1 MATHSESQPAY
12 KLLKINADTL
22 TPIGIFQRLHGVRK
36 FLLESSFEHDKKG
49 RYSYIGSDPYE
60 EIIGYAHTTTVI
72 NHETGAITEYPK
84 NALTYLQEH
93 FPKLDLDLPLPFT
106 GGAIGYIGYD
116 AIRQFEEIG
125 APLPDDLTMPDMHF
139 MVYKNLIIYE
149 HYNQTVSL
157 VSINLDDSDEEC
169 LTNRLDTLKAV
180 LHREVDQS
188 TAEVSELQFKSEL
201 TDDDFKKRVQLAK
214 DYIDQGD
221 ALQIVLS
228 KRMKSKIS
236 GNPLSYYRK
245 LRMANPSPYMFYID
259 FIDYVIIGASPES
272 LIQTNGTQVITNPIA
287 GTRPRGKTSH
297 DDTILKAELLTDQ
310 KEVAEH
316 EMLVSLSKD
325 DLRQI
330 CDPGSITVP
339 TYMNVE
345 MYQHVMHI
353 VSEVHGVLK
362 TDLTSLD
369 ALIASLP
376 AGTVSGSPKVRA
388 MQIINE
394 IEDTKR
400 GFYGGGIGYINF
412 NHDLNM
418 ALSIRSLIIKD
429 DYAYLQTGAG
439 IVRDSI
445 PEDEFHETLHKARS
459 LMEVSD
465 IDFVLRSEERR
476 VGKECRLRDGHVTG
490 VQTLLFR
497 SYGGGIG
504 YINFN
509 HDLNMALSIRSLI
522 IKDDYAY
529 LQTGAGIVRD
539 SIPEDEFHETLHKAR
554 SLMEVSDI
562 DFVL

>member
-60 EIIGYAHTTTVI
+60 EIIGYGDTTTII
-72 NHETGAITEYPK
+72 NHETGAISEYPK
-84 NALTYLQEH
+84 NALTYLQEN

-125 APLPDDLTMPDMHF
+125 THLPDDLNMPDIHF

-157 VSINLDDSDEEC
+157 VSINMDESNEEH
-169 LTNRLDTLKAV
+169 LTNRLDSLKKV
-180 LHREVDQS
+180 LHREVNQS
-188 TAEVSELQFKSEL
+188 TAEVSDLQFESDL
-201 TDDDFKKRVQLAK
+201 TDGDFKNRVQLAK
-214 DYIDQGD
+214 DYIHQGD

-228 KRMKSKIS
+228 KRMKSKIT

-259 FIDYVIIGASPES
+259 FKDYVIIGASPES
-272 LIQTNGTQVITNPIA
+272 LIQTKGTQVITNPIA
-287 GTRPRGKTSH
+287 GTRPRGKTKH
-297 DDTILKAELLTDQ
+297 DDAVLKAELLADK

-325 DLRQI
+325 ELTQI
-330 CDPGSITVP
+330 CDPDSMTTP

-362 TDLTSLD
+362 PDQTSLD

-394 IEDTKR
+394 LEDTKR

-418 ALSIRSLIIKD
+418 ALAIRSLIIKA

-439 IVRDSI
+439 IVHDSN

-459 LMEVSD
+459 LMEVND
-465 IDFVLRSEERR
+465 IDFVL
-476 VGKECRLRDGHVTG
+476 
-490 VQTLLFR
+490 
-497 SYGGGIG
+497 
-504 YINFN
+504 
-509 HDLNMALSIRSLI
+509 
-522 IKDDYAY
+522 
-529 LQTGAGIVRD
+529 
-539 SIPEDEFHETLHKAR
+539 
-554 SLMEVSDI
+554 
-562 DFVL
+562 